1 MKNINIIAAGLF
13 SFVMAGCVAGPA
25 VSEVNGKP
33 IEISTGTQSA
43 LATYLQDVKTTRPG
57 AFAVSED
64 GKDSYAFW
72 CEEMTCTAIS
82 YATPAVDYCQ
92 SLSGKPC
99 VALYVRDAARYT
111 FTQAQHGQDQGKH
124 GSKKS
129 IPTSMLNVN
138 D

>member
-1 MKNINIIAAGLF
+1 MKNVNIIAAGLF

-25 VSEVNGKP
+25 VSEVSGKP

-43 LATYLQDVKTTRPG
+43 LASYLQQVKTTRPG

-64 GKDSYAFW
+64 GKDSYAYW
-72 CEEMTCTAIS
+72 CEEMVCTAIS

-99 VALYVRDAARYT
+99 VALYVRNAPRYAY
-111 FTQAQHGQDQGKH
+111 TQARFGEGEGKH

-129 IPTSMLNVN
+129 IPTNMLNVN

>member
-1 MKNINIIAAGLF
+1 MKNINLIAAGLF
-13 SFVMAGCVAGPA
+13 SFVIAGCVSGPA
-25 VSEVNGKP
+25 VSEVNGHP

-43 LATYLQDVKTTRPG
+43 LATYLQQVRTTLPG

-72 CEEMTCTAIS
+72 CEEMVCTAVS
-82 YATPAVDYCQ
+82 YATPAVEYCQ

-99 VALYVRDAARYT
+99 IALYVRNAPRYAY
-111 FTQAQHGQDQGKH
+111 TQAQSSQGDGKH

>member
-1 MKNINIIAAGLF
+1 MKNLNVIAAGLF
-13 SFVMAGCVAGPA
+13 SFVIAGCVSGPA

-33 IEISTGTQSA
+33 IEIGTGTQSA
-43 LATYLQDVKTTRPG
+43 LATYLQQVKTTRPG

-82 YATPAVDYCQ
+82 YANPAVDYCE

-99 VALYVRDAARYT
+99 VALYVRNAARYT
-111 FTQAQHGQDQGKH
+111 YTQARGGEGQGKH

-129 IPTSMLNVN
+129 IPTNMLFVN